1 MCAWLTAQISPGKNV
16 FFLSIYLPHLLPFPF
31 GSKDFTL
38 TRKLIQRMV
47 AFYEV
52 RVPQARDLPPASFRF
67 HLTVDTVA
75 LS

>member
-1 MCAWLTAQISPGKNV
+1 MWAWLTMQISPGKNL

-31 GSKDFTL
+31 GSMDFAL
-38 TRKLIQRMV
+38 SCKLIQRME
-47 AFYEV
+47 AFYEI